1 MVFGGRESVGKFQYK
16 GRESVGK
23 SAKEGDESRA
33 EQSNAAFGGCWLFCW
48 VELDFGLRGEE
59 RRGETLVKRWLS

>member
-23 SAKEGDESRA
+23 SAKDGDESRA
-33 EQSNAAFGGCWLFCW
+33 E
-48 VELDFGLRGEE
+48 
-59 RRGETLVKRWLS
+59 K